1 MNSSGMNIWYA
12 HNQWAYMLYKNKGRP
27 IRVDEFGGGII
38 ILLEN
43 GDFGLAKMLL
53 NLLEV
58 TWL

>member
-1 MNSSGMNIWYA
+1 MSYE
-12 HNQWAYMLYKNKGRP
+12 NKSPP
-27 IRVDEFGGGII
+27 IRVGEFGGGII
-38 ILLEN
+38 ILLSN